1 MRTPFRLSKDSAEF
15 FTLGREAQNAL
26 KDRGGFVGGEVT
38 NGKRS
43 NETIKTRSIL
53 TLDFDKVDSGFVER
67 VRNLP
72 FTYLLHSTARHRPP
86 EDNRFRVLVPL
97 FKAIT
102 PDRYSPLAREV
113 AQALGS
119 ADEKSF
125 LVCQMMFWPVVPS
138 DGDYFF
144 ETNTAPFLNP
154 DEIRISQGDKGPEP
168 PPLDRQAKIERILI
182 EGLKHGEI
190 NDGLVSMVGRFEN
203 CGLTQGEALPII
215 REVIERSGLQ
225 FDENRTRGEIA
236 RLYNDFQLRRAKNEF
251 KPLTEIICLADVE
264 AEEVEWFWY
273 PYIPL
278 GKITL
283 VQGDPGDGKTT
294 VILNIAADLS
304 AGRALPGVEP
314 VEPGNVIYQ
323 TAEDGL
329 ADTIKPRLVA
339 ANADC
344 KRIFVIDE
352 SEKGLSLL
360 DSRIEEAMAKIRP
373 RLFII
378 DPLQAYLGGDVDMHR
393 ANEVR
398 PVLKKIGFLAE
409 KYECSVIMIMH
420 LSKASQS
427 RSLYRGLGSVDIPAA
442 ARSVLLVGK
451 NPNNPNERAIAHIKS
466 SLAQNGKSLGFTI
479 TDFGIQWLGESPL
492 TADDMLGAHRFE
504 KSEDKNKVDEAVELV
519 EIILNENNEATA
531 SDIFKAGKEMG
542 ISRRTIERARERM
555 RDEGRLTFDKT
566 SKPGKCFWR
575 LRKMPDFLE

>member
-283 VQGDPGDGKTT
+283 VQGDPGDGK
-294 VILNIAADLS
+294 
-304 AGRALPGVEP
+304 
-314 VEPGNVIYQ
+314 
-323 TAEDGL
+323 
-329 ADTIKPRLVA
+329 
-339 ANADC
+339 
-344 KRIFVIDE
+344 
-352 SEKGLSLL
+352 
-360 DSRIEEAMAKIRP
+360 
-373 RLFII
+373 
-378 DPLQAYLGGDVDMHR
+378 
-393 ANEVR
+393 
-398 PVLKKIGFLAE
+398 
-409 KYECSVIMIMH
+409 
-420 LSKASQS
+420 
-427 RSLYRGLGSVDIPAA
+427 
-442 ARSVLLVGK
+442 
-451 NPNNPNERAIAHIKS
+451 
-466 SLAQNGKSLGFTI
+466 
-479 TDFGIQWLGESPL
+479 
-492 TADDMLGAHRFE
+492 
-504 KSEDKNKVDEAVELV
+504 
-519 EIILNENNEATA
+519 
-531 SDIFKAGKEMG
+531 
-542 ISRRTIERARERM
+542 
-555 RDEGRLTFDKT
+555 
-566 SKPGKCFWR
+566 
-575 LRKMPDFLE
+575 